1 MAKRDG
7 SPTKSEITRQEDAQ
21 FTAFLQ
27 ERGEDIQEKFL
38 ATRNRSVVA
47 AAAREQHFLDK
58 LSVALTSLEGKYQV
72 GAGYKAPKKHVQPEL
87 ALNVNLSDL
96 HYGAALDVREVPLAY
111 THIEESRRTAAV
123 ALWIAQH
130 RTLAD
135 RQKMKLV
142 LNILGD
148 VIQNQLHDLR
158 DGDPLTEQF
167 AAAVHLLTQL
177 IVFVAA
183 SGYQEVL
190 VNFTPGNHG
199 RNTARHHGRATN
211 QKWDAIET
219 MIYYAISKAVAHIPN
234 VKVNLPYKPFVTY
247 KVFGHNIFAT
257 HGDTVIKPGYPGTT
271 INVADVRKQVNE
283 INAKLTHDDRYKVF
297 IVGHVH
303 TASKTKLPNGV
314 YFLSNGCLIPTDAYA
329 QSIGIMDTATC
340 QTAFE
345 STPAHAVGFH
355 CEIDVNEAH
364 DKDKSLDRIIN
375 PFKSLSLP

>member
-1 MAKRDG
+1 MPKRNGD
-7 SPTKSEITRQEDAQ
+7 PTKAEVLSAEDAR
-21 FTAFLQ
+21 FAAFLEQ
-27 ERGEDIQEKFL
+27 RGQDIQDKFL
-38 ATRNRSVVA
+38 AGRNRSVVT
-47 AAAREQHFLDK
+47 AAAREQLFLK
-58 LSVALTSLEGKYQV
+58 SLERTIAGFENKYFPGKSW
-72 GAGYKAPKKHVQPEL
+72 APKKRGAPEL

-96 HYGAALDVREVPLAY
+96 HYGAALDGREVPLAY
-111 THIEESRRTAAV
+111 GHTEEARRTAAV
-123 ALWIAQH
+123 ALWIAHH

-135 RQKMKLV
+135 RQQMKLV
-142 LNILGD
+142 LNIIGD
-148 VIQNQLHDLR
+148 VIQNQLHDMR

-177 IVFVAA
+177 IVFVSA

-199 RNTARHHGRATN
+199 RNTARHRDRATN

-219 MIYYAISKAVAHIPN
+219 MIYYAISKAVAHLPN
-234 VKVNLPYKPFVTY
+234 IKVNLPYRPYVTY
-247 KVFGHNIFAT
+247 RVFDHNIFAT
-257 HGDTVIKPGYPGTT
+257 HGDTVIKPGYPNQS

-283 INAKLTHDDRYKVF
+283 INAKLAHDDQYKVF

-303 TASKTKLPNGV
+303 VASKTKLPNGV

-345 STPAHAVGFH
+345 TTPKFPVGYH
-355 CEIDVNEAH
+355 CEIDVGEEH
-364 DKDKSLDRIIN
+364 DKDKALDKIIQ
-375 PFKSLSLP
+375 PYRSLSLP

>member
-1 MAKRDG
+1 MPRKDG
-7 SPTKSEITRQEDAQ
+7 SPTKSELLQDEDAQ

-27 ERGEDIQEKFL
+27 ERGDEIQDRFL
-38 ATRNRSVVA
+38 ASRNRSVVT

-58 LSVALTSLEGKYQV
+58 LGKV
-72 GAGYKAPKKHVQPEL
+72 IAGFENKYYPGKVWTPKNPGKPEL

-96 HYGAALDVREVPLAY
+96 HYGAALDAREVPLAY
-111 THIEESRRTAAV
+111 GHTEEARRTAAV
-123 ALWIAQH
+123 ALWIANH
-130 RTLAD
+130 RTLKD
-135 RQKMKLV
+135 RQSMKLV
-142 LNILGD
+142 LNIIGD
-148 VIQNQLHDLR
+148 IIQNQLHDPR

-167 AAAVHLLTQL
+167 AASVHLLTQL
-177 IVFVAA
+177 ITFVSA
-183 SGYQEVL
+183 SGYQDVL

-199 RNTARHHGRATN
+199 RLTSRHKERATN

-219 MIYYAISKAVAHIPN
+219 MIYYAVSKAVQHLPN
-234 VKVNLPYKPFVTY
+234 IKINLPYRPFVTY
-247 KVFGHNIFAT
+247 KVFEHNIFAT
-257 HGDTVIKPGYPGTT
+257 HGDTVIKPGYPNQS

-283 INAKLTHDDRYKVF
+283 INAKLTHDERYRVF

-303 TASKTKLPNGV
+303 VASKTKLPNGV

-345 STPAHAVGFH
+345 STPQFPVGYH

-364 DKDKSLDRIIN
+364 DKDKALDKIIQ